1 MTRKKEDYEKDL
13 IPLNRRSKEEARKI
27 QVKGGQSR
35 SLKKQLSSRI
45 NGLLNNK
52 SLSSEQRYMLSL
64 LQDKRFIDV
73 VIELISMNLE
83 DTSNPRRRDK
93 VIAQLTSFIPAR
105 QEIVNVDLTPID
117 VERRNKELDEQIKDL
132 MEDE

>member
-52 SLSSEQRYMLSL
+52 SLTSEQRYMFSL

-105 QEIVNVDLTPID
+105 QEIVNVELTPID

-132 MEDE
+132 MKEE

>member
-52 SLSSEQRYMLSL
+52 SLSNEQRYMLSL

-132 MEDE
+132 MKEE